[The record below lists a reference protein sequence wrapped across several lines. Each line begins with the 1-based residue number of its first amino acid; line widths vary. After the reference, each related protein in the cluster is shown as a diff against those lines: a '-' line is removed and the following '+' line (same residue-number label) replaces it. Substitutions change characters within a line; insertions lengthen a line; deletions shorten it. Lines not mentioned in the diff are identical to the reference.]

1 MMQRREVLKG
11 IAGLTGGTL
20 VGGIALAT
28 PARVRVTLVRW
39 PYT

>member
-1 MMQRREVLKG
+1 MMQRRLVLKG
-11 IAGLTGGTL
+11 L
-20 VGGIALAT
+20 VGAASLALGPRLAGAA